1 MCFKSDCLCLY
12 QALKQQLNVL
22 QEDLRKR
29 ESRWS
34 NTQSRLR
41 QQVDALSAENA
52 SLRDQ
57 VRTLEKLRLSV
68 WKSAEKEKGRF
79 STSSITTSTG
89 SKRTDSKERVEVA
102 SLKDFCTHLFKYTL
116 LIFYLAC
123 AHQSCIYLN
132 KNTEKNNLVKY
143 YCNLK

>member
-1 MCFKSDCLCLY
+1 MCFKCDCLCLY

-41 QQVDALSAENA
+41 QQVDTLSAENA

-57 VRTLEKLRLSV
+57 VRTLEKLRLSA
-68 WKSAEKEKGRF
+68 WKSAEKEKEKGRF
-79 STSSITTSTG
+79 S
-89 SKRTDSKERVEVA
+89 V
-102 SLKDFCTHLFKYTL
+102 
-116 LIFYLAC
+116 
-123 AHQSCIYLN
+123 SCNI
-132 KNTEKNNLVKY
+132 KLVLDP
-143 YCNLK
+143 NVQIPG

>member
-1 MCFKSDCLCLY
+1 MCFKCDCLCLYQALCLCLY

-79 STSSITTSTG
+79 STSSNTTSTG

-116 LIFYLAC
+116 LIFHLDCLCSSELYLFD
-123 AHQSCIYLN
+123 Q
-132 KNTEKNNLVKY
+132 KY
-143 YCNLK
+143 RKK

>member
-1 MCFKSDCLCLY
+1 M
-12 QALKQQLNVL
+12 L

-29 ESRWS
+29 EARWS

-68 WKSAEKEKGRF
+68 WKSAEKEKEKGRF
-79 STSSITTSTG
+79 SASSNRASTG
-89 SKRTDSKERVEVA
+89 SKSTDSRVSV
-102 SLKDFCTHLFKYTL
+102 DW
-116 LIFYLAC
+116 
-123 AHQSCIYLN
+123 Q
-132 KNTEKNNLVKY
+132 V
-143 YCNLK
+143 